1 MCPLSDPLS
10 FFLCIFLQCWSL
22 AGRACRHML
31 SYSLIGSLSSSE
43 DWLDLAFNK
52 CQSNLSMDGGFHNAG
67 RQSRARGKGAKD
79 RRSHSWFCTGL
90 AGATLHPVMLLFC
103 WDIPKQSWVS
113 CCCCESPQFLV
124 ECHNTV
130 NHSSNSHSLLPE
142 PVPPGIR
149 ILAHSLVAAIKG
161 ALSGRM
167 AHWSPPRAPLSSVC
181 LIYTSLRLHIGGP
194 DR

>member
-52 CQSNLSMDGGFHNAG
+52 CQSNLSMDGCFPGSLFICGLLVACLYVGFRNAG
-67 RQSRARGKGAKD
+67 RARRKNSSLPLGFYSSRIKGVKDVTSQSCL
-79 RRSHSWFCTGL
+79 CTGS

-103 WDIPKQSWVS
+103 EDISKQSCQLWLLRKPMVS
-113 CCCCESPQFLV
+113 S
-124 ECHNTV
+124 
-130 NHSSNSHSLLPE
+130 
-142 PVPPGIR
+142 
-149 ILAHSLVAAIKG
+149 
-161 ALSGRM
+161 
-167 AHWSPPRAPLSSVC
+167 
-181 LIYTSLRLHIGGP
+181 
-194 DR
+194 